1 MSPRILPANVRPS
14 LGRGRH
20 AGTGS
25 GVAMAGAAA
34 RGWAAFPVPRIP
46 RPGPAAGRESEWR
59 QGASCTRQHPAPVA
73 GSSPAALP
81 GPRIGRPHHAAW
93 RRSEWREGVS
103 RQAVISAPV
112 RGSTSPDIPA
122 PRVVLLGS
130 WACGRCE
137 WRQGAA
143 CSCTEEVAMAEGR
156 FPAPSRF
163 PGTHRAAAGGSGVPS
178 GDREPRAQ
186 SRKGRQTG
194 RSAFP
199 AFPAP
204 RTAAQGVA
212 SGRRNEWRQGIHTGG
227 SPAGLACSSRNP
239 TLRHRPDT
247 TSERT
252 PT

>member
-14 LGRGRH
+14 RSGRH

-25 GVAMAGAAA
+25 GASMAGAAA
-34 RGWAAFPVPRIP
+34 RGWAALPVPRIP

-103 RQAVISAPV
+103 CQAVISAPV

-122 PRVVLLGS
+122 PRVVLPGFPPR
-130 WACGRCE
+130 GRCE

-143 CSCTEEVAMAEGR
+143 CSSPEEAALAAGR
-156 FPAPSRF
+156 CPAPSRF
-163 PGTHRAAAGGSGVPS
+163 PGTRRPAPGAGGVPS
-178 GDREPRAQ
+178 GDREHRAQ

-204 RTAAQGVA
+204 RTDAQGVA
-212 SGRRNEWRQGIHTGG
+212 SGRWNEWRQGIRTGG
-227 SPAGLACSSRNP
+227 SPAGVARGSRNR
-239 TLRHRPDT
+239 TLRHWPDT
-247 TSERT
+247 TIERT